1 VAKENN
7 GFWSVDAAVGG
18 IFRIVATDADVDE
31 IFCIDWNDVDTSD
44 F

>member
-1 VAKENN
+1 MAKENN

-31 IFCIDWNDVDTSD
+31 IFCIDWNDEDTSD